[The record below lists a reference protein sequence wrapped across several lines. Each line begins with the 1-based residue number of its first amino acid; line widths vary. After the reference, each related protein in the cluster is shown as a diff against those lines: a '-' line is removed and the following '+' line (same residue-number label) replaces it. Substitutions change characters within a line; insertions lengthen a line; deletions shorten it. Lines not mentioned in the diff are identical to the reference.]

1 MPDTLFRSATVVD
14 GTGDP
19 RRTAD
24 VLVRGDRIERIAPAG
39 SLAVAAADVAQEV
52 PAEGLVLAP
61 GFIDMH
67 AHSDLAVLADP
78 VHLAKVAQ
86 GVTTEVIGQDGIGY
100 APVDDAVLGGIR
112 RQIAGWNGHADLDVD
127 WRDMAGYLDRLGRGT
142 ATNTAVLV
150 PQGNLRLLTV
160 GSGNRPATAAEID
173 RMRGILDD
181 SLAAGAVGLSSGLTY
196 VPGMYADTAE
206 LTALC
211 EVVAAHGGFYA
222 PHTRSYG
229 RGALDAYAEVIGI
242 ARETGC
248 GLHLAHAT
256 LNFAPNAGAAPR
268 FLDMI
273 DAALAEGV
281 DLTMDTYPYLPGAT
295 TLVALLPSWIAAGGL
310 DALRERLL
318 SGEERDALVQALDVD
333 GCDGFHG
340 EPADWTTIQVSGV
353 GDPALSALVGRTIAE
368 IAAGTGEAP
377 VDAMIRILL
386 ADDFATGVLMHIG
399 HEENVQAIMRHPV
412 HTGGSDGILV
422 GDRPHPRSWGTF
434 PRYLARYVR
443 EQGVLTLEEA
453 VRHLSATPARRLRLA
468 DRGLIREGYAADLVL
483 FDPDRI
489 QDRATFAQPRQAAEG
504 IAGVWVAGAR
514 ALRDGV
520 RTDSLTGTCLRAG
533 GTTAAATAAREEHA

>member
-1 MPDTLFRSATVVD
+1 MSRSVAVSPSQVAPEGRDLTLDLTRVACVILVVFVHILFTGVGRAPDGSLLIERTVEGQKWFDAASWILNIMPLFFVVGGYAARAGWRSAQ
-14 GTGDP
+14 
-19 RRTAD
+19 R
-24 VLVRGDRIERIAPAG
+24 RGDDAI
-39 SLAVAAADVAQEV
+39 
-52 PAEGLVLAP
+52 
-61 GFIDMH
+61 GF
-67 AHSDLAVLADP
+67 V
-78 VHLAKVAQ
+78 
-86 GVTTEVIGQDGIGY
+86 
-100 APVDDAVLGGIR
+100 R
-112 RQIAGWNGHADLDVD
+112 
-127 WRDMAGYLDRLGRGT
+127 
-142 ATNTAVLV
+142 
-150 PQGNLRLLTV
+150 LRLARLARPAIPVFVFFAVSLGIVRLLGLDPALVDTVAIGV
-160 GSGNRPATAAEID
+160 GSPVWF
-173 RMRGILDD
+173 
-181 SLAAGAVGLSSGLTY
+181 LAAY
-196 VPGMYADTAE
+196 
-206 LTALC
+206 
-211 EVVAAHGGFYA
+211 
-222 PHTRSYG
+222 
-229 RGALDAYAEVIGI
+229 
-242 ARETGC
+242 
-248 GLHLAHAT
+248 
-256 LNFAPNAGAAPR
+256 
-268 FLDMI
+268 
-273 DAALAEGV
+273 
-281 DLTMDTYPYLPGAT
+281 
-295 TLVALLPSWIAAGGL
+295 
-310 DALRERLL
+310 
-318 SGEERDALVQALDVD
+318 ALVQALDVD